1 MGAEAKKY
9 LQDHSIPQLF
19 EGLMTGLIYNKPE
32 DPIHFL
38 ESAIGS
44 VRRNPNLTLKWDSFV
59 EFKPENEHNATDNK
73 KTKKAKPR
81 LDTSTSPRQSRIN
94 DTGQRK
100 KSSGTSTSVPP
111 IPNGHDKPS
120 IDDLKPTPRDPKVGK
135 ASPFHIQTDE
145 PHKRHSKHKKSD
157 LTPKQTKRST
167 SNVEKS
173 EDKSARNRENTKIS
187 VEKSPKSNRSKIDSK
202 LADSVKQTPQKSPK
216 ASKEKSFD
224 FLKTSGYHPGMI
236 RKSISV
242 GPSDVR
248 PPLHTLERKFS
259 TMTYAGY
266 DMPNIQIGQ
275 LSTARGLITTPEA
288 KMSRKSS
295 AAKISTH
302 SDGKESAR
310 TPVTAKTAQKS
321 LDITDSIR
329 SPHPEDSKPREKT
342 LFESVDDEYNFERV
356 SSSDLRLNLGDLK
369 KPDSQRDT
377 AAVPQANSASPAIF
391 GQNTELTFD

>member
-38 ESAIGS
+38 ESAIGA
-44 VRRNPNLTLKWDSFV
+44 VRHNPNLSLKWDSFV
-59 EFKPENEHNATDNK
+59 EFKPENESNAADNK

-81 LDTSTSPRQSRIN
+81 LDTSTSPRQSRLN

-111 IPNGHDKPS
+111 IPHGDDKTSLDELKPS
-120 IDDLKPTPRDPKVGK
+120 SRDPKVGS
-135 ASPFHIQTDE
+135 ASPFHIGD
-145 PHKRHSKHKKSD
+145 RS
-157 LTPKQTKRST
+157 PKLTKRKT
-167 SNVEKS
+167 SKAEKS
-173 EDKSARNRENTKIS
+173 QEKSARNREDTKIS
-187 VEKSPKSNRSKIDSK
+187 VEKSPKSNRSKIGSK
-202 LADSVKQTPQKSPK
+202 VADSLKQTPQKSPTV
-216 ASKEKSFD
+216 SKEKSFD

-242 GPSDVR
+242 GPSDFR
-248 PPLHTLERKFS
+248 PPHQTLERKFS

-266 DMPNIQIGQ
+266 DMPDIQIGQ
-275 LSTARGLITTPEA
+275 LSTTKRFITTPEA
-288 KMSRKSS
+288 KISRKSS
-295 AAKISTH
+295 AAKISSR
-302 SDGKESAR
+302 SDVKESVR
-310 TPVTAKTAQKS
+310 TQVTAKTIQKS
-321 LDITDSIR
+321 LDIKESVR
-329 SPHPEDSKPREKT
+329 SPHPEDSKVREKT

-369 KPDSQRDT
+369 KADSQRDM
-377 AAVPQANSASPAIF
+377 AAVPRANSISPAIF